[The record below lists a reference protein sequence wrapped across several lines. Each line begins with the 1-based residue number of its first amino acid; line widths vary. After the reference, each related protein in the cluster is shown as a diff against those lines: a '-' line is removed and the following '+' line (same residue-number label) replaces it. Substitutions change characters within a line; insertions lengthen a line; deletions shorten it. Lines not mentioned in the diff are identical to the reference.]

1 MRRALQP
8 LIVLCAAA
16 AAMAQTAPPPASGKP
31 AAPRQPE
38 QQSVRGDCSEAKSRS
53 LFSGCDA
60 DADDRLDVFEAG
72 EAIEMVRGIRDV
84 DGFARFDA
92 DRDGFVSWP
101 EFDRMLRT
109 TLDAGAT
116 FRVKLARPAAPQ
128 LPEIKPAAAPQALL
142 REHDANRDGALDAA
156 ELGAALRRVDAQLA
170 TWAAELLRAHDVD
183 RDGKL
188 QAAEVAKLP
197 VALPPAA
204 TAAARTGS

>member
-1 MRRALQP
+1 MR
-8 LIVLCAAA
+8 
-16 AAMAQTAPPPASGKP
+16 SN
-31 AAPRQPE
+31 
-38 QQSVRGDCSEAKSRS
+38 S
-53 LFSGCDA
+53 
-60 DADDRLDVFEAG
+60 
-72 EAIEMVRGIRDV
+72 
-84 DGFARFDA
+84 

-156 ELGAALRRVDAQLA
+156 ELGAALRRVDARLA

>member
-1 MRRALQP
+1 
-8 LIVLCAAA
+8 
-16 AAMAQTAPPPASGKP
+16 
-31 AAPRQPE
+31 
-38 QQSVRGDCSEAKSRS
+38 
-53 LFSGCDA
+53 
-60 DADDRLDVFEAG
+60 
-72 EAIEMVRGIRDV
+72 
-84 DGFARFDA
+84 
-92 DRDGFVSWP
+92 
-101 EFDRMLRT
+101 
-109 TLDAGAT
+109 
-116 FRVKLARPAAPQ
+116 VKLARPAAPQ

-156 ELGAALRRVDAQLA
+156 ELGAALRRVDARLA